1 MTVEAALGCV
11 ADDYT
16 GGTDVA
22 SALRREGLVTLL
34 LFGPPRPD
42 WSAGDADAVVVALK
56 SRNLTPAD
64 AVALSLAAQRWLR
77 EQGIGRLYFKY
88 CSTFDS
94 TDEGNSGPVA
104 DALLEAAGAPLTVVC
119 PASPE
124 HGRTVHQGHLFGA
137 ARRAG
142 RPPARWSTASGSTGW
157 WSPARRTSASPGW
170 SPSARLRWP
179 CSSSRATS
187 ANPWPRGGP
196 MTHATPE
203 RLTDFATA
211 VLEAEGVPA
220 DDAGLI
226 ARCLLQAELWGH
238 PSHGMLRLSWYVA
251 RIRSGV
257 VDPAAKAE
265 TVVDRGP
272 LALLDGREGLGHVVC
287 AHAANEAVR
296 RAREHGVGV
305 VGVRNSNHFGMA
317 AHFTRMIAEQ
327 GCVGVVTTNGSPAMA
342 PWGGREKAV
351 GANPWSIAA
360 PAGRHGVTVMD
371 IANVNAARGKI
382 YAARERGATIP
393 EGWALDAEGR
403 PTTDPAAAIA
413 GVILPMGG
421 HKGYAISFMMDVLS
435 GVLTGSS
442 FATGVSGP
450 QQAERRSGCGH
461 MVLAVDV
468 AAVADPDGFA
478 ERMEALIA
486 EMKAVPLASGF
497 EEIFYPGEIEDR
509 SRARREREGIE
520 VPAKT
525 LEALERLAAETG
537 VPLALD

>member
-1 MTVEAALGCV
+1 MT
-11 ADDYT
+11 
-16 GGTDVA
+16 
-22 SALRREGLVTLL
+22 R
-34 LFGPPRPD
+34 
-42 WSAGDADAVVVALK
+42 
-56 SRNLTPAD
+56 
-64 AVALSLAAQRWLR
+64 
-77 EQGIGRLYFKY
+77 
-88 CSTFDS
+88 
-94 TDEGNSGPVA
+94 
-104 DALLEAAGAPLTVVC
+104 
-119 PASPE
+119 
-124 HGRTVHQGHLFGA
+124 
-137 ARRAG
+137 
-142 RPPARWSTASGSTGW
+142 
-157 WSPARRTSASPGW
+157 
-170 SPSARLRWP
+170 
-179 CSSSRATS
+179 
-187 ANPWPRGGP
+187 
-196 MTHATPE
+196 ATPE
-203 RLTDFATA
+203 RLTGFATA

-220 DDAGLI
+220 DDARLT
-226 ARCLLQAELWGH
+226 ARCLVEAELWGH
-238 PSHGMLRLSWYVA
+238 PSHGLLRLSWYVA

-257 VDPAAKAE
+257 VDPAAKPE
-265 TVVDRGP
+265 TVVDTGP
-272 LALLDGREGLGHVVC
+272 LALLDGHEGLGQVLA
-287 AHAANEAVR
+287 AHAAGEAVR

-327 GCVGVVTTNGSPAMA
+327 GCVGLVTTNGSPAMA

-382 YAARERGATIP
+382 YAARERGAAIP

-461 MVLAVDV
+461 LVLAIDV
-468 AAVADPDGFA
+468 AAMADPGGFA

-486 EMKAVPLASGF
+486 EMKAVPKADGF
-497 EEIFYPGEIEDR
+497 EEIFFPGEIEDR
-509 SRARREREGIE
+509 ARARREREGIE
-520 VPAKT
+520 LPART
-525 LEALERLAAETG
+525 LEALEGLAAETG

>member
-1 MTVEAALGCV
+1 M
-11 ADDYT
+11 
-16 GGTDVA
+16 
-22 SALRREGLVTLL
+22 
-34 LFGPPRPD
+34 
-42 WSAGDADAVVVALK
+42 
-56 SRNLTPAD
+56 
-64 AVALSLAAQRWLR
+64 
-77 EQGIGRLYFKY
+77 
-88 CSTFDS
+88 
-94 TDEGNSGPVA
+94 
-104 DALLEAAGAPLTVVC
+104 
-119 PASPE
+119 
-124 HGRTVHQGHLFGA
+124 
-137 ARRAG
+137 
-142 RPPARWSTASGSTGW
+142 
-157 WSPARRTSASPGW
+157 
-170 SPSARLRWP
+170 
-179 CSSSRATS
+179 
-187 ANPWPRGGP
+187 
-196 MTHATPE
+196 MTHAAPE
-203 RLTDFATA
+203 RLTEFAAA
-211 VLEAEGVPA
+211 VLQAEGVPA
-220 DDAGLI
+220 DDARLVG
-226 ARCLLQAELWGH
+226 RCLVQAELWGH

-257 VDPAAKAE
+257 VDPAAKPE
-265 TVVDRGP
+265 TVVDTGP
-272 LALLDGREGLGHVVC
+272 LALLDGREGLGHVLC
-287 AHAANEAVR
+287 AHAAGEAVR
-296 RAREHGVGV
+296 RAREHGVGL

-327 GCVGVVTTNGSPAMA
+327 GCVGLVTTNGSPAMA
-342 PWGGREKAV
+342 PWGGKQKAV

-461 MVLAVDV
+461 LVLAIDV
-468 AAVADPDGFA
+468 AAVADPGGFA

-486 EMKAVPLASGF
+486 EMKAVPLAAGF
-497 EEIFYPGEIEDR
+497 EEIFYPGELEDR
-509 SRARREREGIE
+509 SRTRRQREGIE

-537 VPLALD
+537 APLPLD

>member
-1 MTVEAALGCV
+1 M
-11 ADDYT
+11 
-16 GGTDVA
+16 
-22 SALRREGLVTLL
+22 
-34 LFGPPRPD
+34 
-42 WSAGDADAVVVALK
+42 
-56 SRNLTPAD
+56 
-64 AVALSLAAQRWLR
+64 
-77 EQGIGRLYFKY
+77 
-88 CSTFDS
+88 
-94 TDEGNSGPVA
+94 
-104 DALLEAAGAPLTVVC
+104 
-119 PASPE
+119 
-124 HGRTVHQGHLFGA
+124 
-137 ARRAG
+137 
-142 RPPARWSTASGSTGW
+142 
-157 WSPARRTSASPGW
+157 
-170 SPSARLRWP
+170 
-179 CSSSRATS
+179 
-187 ANPWPRGGP
+187 
-196 MTHATPE
+196 MTHAAPE
-203 RLTDFATA
+203 RLTEFAAA
-211 VLEAEGVPA
+211 VLQAEGVPA
-220 DDAGLI
+220 DDARLVG
-226 ARCLLQAELWGH
+226 RCLVQAELWGH

-257 VDPAAKAE
+257 VDPAAKPE
-265 TVVDRGP
+265 TVVDTGP
-272 LALLDGREGLGHVVC
+272 LALLDGREGLGHVLC
-287 AHAANEAVR
+287 AHAAGEAVR
-296 RAREHGVGV
+296 RAREHGVGL

-327 GCVGVVTTNGSPAMA
+327 GCVGLVTTNGSPAMA
-342 PWGGREKAV
+342 PWGGKQKAV

-461 MVLAVDV
+461 LVLAIDV
-468 AAVADPDGFA
+468 AAVADPGGFA

-486 EMKAVPLASGF
+486 EMKAVPLAAGF
-497 EEIFYPGEIEDR
+497 EEVFYPGELEDR
-509 SRARREREGIE
+509 SRARRQREGIE

-537 VPLALD
+537 APLTLD

>member
-1 MTVEAALGCV
+1 
-11 ADDYT
+11 
-16 GGTDVA
+16 
-22 SALRREGLVTLL
+22 
-34 LFGPPRPD
+34 
-42 WSAGDADAVVVALK
+42 
-56 SRNLTPAD
+56 
-64 AVALSLAAQRWLR
+64 
-77 EQGIGRLYFKY
+77 
-88 CSTFDS
+88 
-94 TDEGNSGPVA
+94 
-104 DALLEAAGAPLTVVC
+104 
-119 PASPE
+119 
-124 HGRTVHQGHLFGA
+124 
-137 ARRAG
+137 
-142 RPPARWSTASGSTGW
+142 
-157 WSPARRTSASPGW
+157 
-170 SPSARLRWP
+170 
-179 CSSSRATS
+179 
-187 ANPWPRGGP
+187 
-196 MTHATPE
+196 MTHVAPE

-211 VLEAEGVPA
+211 VLRAEGVPA
-220 DDAGLI
+220 DDARLV
-226 ARCLLQAELWGH
+226 ARCLVQAELWGH

-251 RIRSGV
+251 RIRAGV
-257 VDPAAKAE
+257 VDPAAKPE
-265 TVVDRGP
+265 TVVDTGP
-272 LALLDGREGLGHVVC
+272 LALLDGREGLGHVLT
-287 AHAANEAVR
+287 ARAADEAVR

-327 GCVGVVTTNGSPAMA
+327 GCVGLVTTNGSPAMA

-461 MVLAVDV
+461 LVLAIDV
-468 AAVADPDGFA
+468 AAVADPGGFA

-486 EMKAVPLASGF
+486 EMKAVPRAEGF
-497 EEIFYPGEIEDR
+497 EEIFFPGEIEDR
-509 SRARREREGIE
+509 NRARREREGIE

-525 LEALERLAAETG
+525 LDALNRLAAETG
-537 VPLALD
+537 APLTLD